1 MEDELAS
8 LVVIF
13 TEFYYWITIPLM
25 FLIHVGFCM
34 YEVGASRYK
43 YHTHTLMKNTMLIP
57 LVTITFF
64 FFGWWI
70 YFAFVNGPWIIGPL
84 VDAPHATPW
93 SEMMG
98 THMGNAV
105 QQDGLTVADHGWW
118 SRINGVFWAAF
129 LLFSW
134 TAASIVSG
142 SVIERIRP
150 SAFWILAIL
159 IGSVTWIIDAAWG
172 WSWNGWMVQKLGYH
186 DAYASGVIHAI
197 AGGFALGIL
206 MVLGPRIGKFAADG
220 TPRNI
225 NPHNPW
231 LVTIGLFLIYTG
243 FWGFYV
249 ACNIPIIDVYGGL
262 MLDVEGKSFFSA
274 TNIYLQPTTLS
285 AITLNFLMSLSGGL
299 LVAYMVS
306 KGDPFWTYSGG
317 LAGVIAASAGN
328 DLYHP
333 IQAML
338 LGGCGAFVA
347 FKMHNWVENR
357 FKIDDAVGAVAVHGY
372 AGFFGVVVAGFML
385 WGYPSSPFEGY
396 ATISPWGQFIGAV
409 IMFFVLGL
417 IPAWIV
423 AKILHGMGALRIPRE
438 IELVGL
444 DINHESQRSTDADEV
459 AQAIRDE
466 AG

>member
-1 MEDELAS
+1 MDNELSS
-8 LVVIF
+8 LVIIF
-13 TEFYYWITIPLM
+13 TEFYYWLTVVLM

-34 YEVGASRYK
+34 YEVGASRYRN
-43 YHTHTLMKNTMLIP
+43 HMHTLMKNTMLIP
-57 LVTITFF
+57 LVTVTFF

-70 YFAFVNGPWIIGPL
+70 YFAFVNGPGITGGL
-84 VDAPHATPW
+84 VSAPWATPW
-93 SEMMG
+93 SELMG
-98 THMGNAV
+98 AHMGGSAV
-105 QQDGLTVADHGWW
+105 QDSLTADDTAYWA
-118 SRINGVFWAAF
+118 RINGVFWAAF

-142 SVIERIRP
+142 AVIERIRP
-150 SAFWILAIL
+150 SAFWLLAIL

-172 WSWNGWMVQKLGYH
+172 WSWNGWMVQILGYH
-186 DAYASGVIHAI
+186 DAYASGVIHAV
-197 AGGFALGIL
+197 AGGFALGVL
-206 MVLGPRIGKFAADG
+206 VVLGPRIGKFAADG

-249 ACNIPIIDVYGGL
+249 ACNIPIIDVYGAA
-262 MLDVEGKSFFSA
+262 MLDVADKTYFSA

-299 LVAYMVS
+299 MAGYIVS
-306 KGDPFWTYSGG
+306 KGDAFWTYSGG
-317 LAGVIAASAGN
+317 LAGVIGASAGN

-338 LGGCGAFVA
+338 IAAVVVCIIYKLHF
-347 FKMHNWVENR
+347 WVERR

-372 AGFFGVVVAGFML
+372 AGFLGVVIAGFML

-396 ATISPWGQFIGAV
+396 ATISPWGQFLGAI
-409 IMFFVLGL
+409 IMFFVLGFV
-417 IPAWIV
+417 PAWILS
-423 AKILHGMGALRIPRE
+423 KILQARGLLRIPRE
-438 IELVGL
+438 IEMAGL
-444 DINHESQRSTDADEV
+444 DINSIVENEEDARAVRD
-459 AQAIRDE
+459 AIRNE
-466 AG
+466 A